1 MMMQR
6 QQRGFSARLTSGLLA
21 GLLVTSFT
29 ACTSKFGDRKL
40 NSRYVYAQ
48 STVTPLRN
56 VSASGTTRGFGIA
69 CGFTREEFERVYDE
83 ALAQDPTANILL
95 DYFVTYETMI
105 LPFYCTSELT
115 ISGLAAMAEVR

>member
-1 MMMQR
+1 MMARR
-6 QQRGFSARLTSGLLA
+6 QQRTLTIKATLYLLIGLCS
-21 GLLVTSFT
+21 TSLI

-56 VSASGTTRGFGIA
+56 VTASGITRGLGFT
-69 CGFTREEFERVYDE
+69 CGFTREEFEEVYDE
-83 ALAQDPTANILL
+83 ALAQDPSANILL
-95 DYFVTYETMI
+95 DYFVTYETTL
-105 LPFYCTSELT
+105 LPFYCSSELT

>member
-1 MMMQR
+1 MMQKDG
-6 QQRGFSARLTSGLLA
+6 RGSTVGVTL
-21 GLLVTSFT
+21 GLLVALSVTSLT

-56 VSASGTTRGFGIA
+56 VTASGTTQGLGFT
-69 CGFTREEFERVYDE
+69 CGFTREEFEKVYDE
-83 ALAQDPTANILL
+83 ALAQDPNANILL
-95 DYFVTYETMI
+95 DYLVTYDTML